1 MFSAWIPIRFCF
13 FLRNQFVSEIHLHP
27 NSLAFN
33 CICNFT
39 YNSCHFKFKFNS
51 ILIAIQFH
59 LHLNFTY
66 NLICDSF
73 AFTCIHLNSLP
84 SKNTNLHPK
93 FNFCHHM
100 DHFGWKWLFSLFI
113 VIYYIRRFLFLIF
126 LYVNFLFD
134 RYWTHEE

>member
-1 MFSAWIPIRFCF
+1 MPERFWCSLIPFSLSSIYVFCMNTYPVYF
-13 FLRNQFVSEIHLHP
+13 SRNQFASEIHLHP

-51 ILIAIQFH
+51 ISIAIQFH
-59 LHLNFTY
+59 LHLSFTY

-73 AFTCIHLNSLP
+73 AFTCIDLNSLP

-100 DHFGWKWLFSLFI
+100 DHFG
-113 VIYYIRRFLFLIF
+113 
-126 LYVNFLFD
+126 
-134 RYWTHEE
+134 